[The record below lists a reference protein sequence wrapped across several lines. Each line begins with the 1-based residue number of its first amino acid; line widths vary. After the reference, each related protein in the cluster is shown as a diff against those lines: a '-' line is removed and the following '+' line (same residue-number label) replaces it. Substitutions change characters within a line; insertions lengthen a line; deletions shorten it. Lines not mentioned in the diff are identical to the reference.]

1 MVAARVAGQGGGGDA
16 ALLHGLGLIGALIL
30 YFVNKRREKAEST
43 LKAATPQ
50 WDLDQSSPKNPE
62 ELRGALQQRRQ
73 GRSLAAWGTLGRDEE
88 GATLANLN
96 FELAQ
101 PAKPLTLAIR
111 RRSSSPLAAPRW
123 GVALGSQLTFDAK
136 LGGVQLAAQSGN

>member
-50 WDLDQSSPKNPE
+50 WDLDAVLAENPKNFE
-62 ELRGALQQRRQ
+62 VRFSSVVRVALEKP
-73 GRSLAAWGTLGRDEE
+73 GTWDQMKKGSHV
-88 GATLANLN
+88 ANLN

-101 PAKPLTLAIR
+101 PAKPLTLAIKTAVE
-111 RRSSSPLAAPRW
+111 LAACRAAL
-123 GVALGSQLTFDAK
+123 GVALGSQLQIDAK
-136 LGGVQLAAQSGN
+136 LGGVQLAV